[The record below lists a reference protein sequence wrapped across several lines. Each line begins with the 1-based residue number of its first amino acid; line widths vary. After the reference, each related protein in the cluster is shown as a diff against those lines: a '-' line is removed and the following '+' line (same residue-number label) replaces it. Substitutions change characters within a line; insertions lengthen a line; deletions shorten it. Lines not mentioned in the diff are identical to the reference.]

1 MCIRAL
7 GLILFMLFS
16 KKDKHEEE
24 EDGHQHEIPMSAP
37 EGPGFEGGVK
47 SPQKTVIGE
56 SPPQYDAVVA
66 EGWPLRSPR

>member
-7 GLILFMLFS
+7 GLILFMLFR
-16 KKDKHEEE
+16 KNDKHEG

-37 EGPGFEGGVK
+37 KGPGFEGGVK
-47 SPQKTVIGE
+47 SPQTTVMGDG
-56 SPPQYDAVVA
+56 PPQYDAVVA